1 MVSVVCIITK
11 LKYMKL
17 VPICSALF
25 YYQIFTCKNGV
36 LFNIFNTNKQK
47 GKIMK
52 KFMSVLGLC
61 GVAMLAAC
69 DSNATAKIGD
79 TVVIDFAGYLDGV
92 QFDGGTATGFP
103 LKLGSG
109 QFVPG
114 FEDQVVGMKVGE
126 TRDINITFPEQYVEG
141 LAGKA
146 VVFKVTVQEIQ
157 K

>member
-1 MVSVVCIITK
+1 
-11 LKYMKL
+11 
-17 VPICSALF
+17 
-25 YYQIFTCKNGV
+25 
-36 LFNIFNTNKQK
+36 
-47 GKIMK
+47 MK

-61 GVAMLAAC
+61 GAALLAAC

-79 TVVIDFAGYLDGV
+79 TVIIDFAGYLDGV
-92 QFDGGTATGFP
+92 QFEGGTANGFP

>member
-1 MVSVVCIITK
+1 
-11 LKYMKL
+11 
-17 VPICSALF
+17 
-25 YYQIFTCKNGV
+25 
-36 LFNIFNTNKQK
+36 
-47 GKIMK
+47 MK

-61 GVAMLAAC
+61 GAALLAAC

-79 TVVIDFAGYLDGV
+79 TVIIDFAGYLDGV
-92 QFDGGTATGFP
+92 QFEGGTANGFP

-146 VVFKVTVQEIQ
+146 VVFKVTLQDIQ

>member
-1 MVSVVCIITK
+1 
-11 LKYMKL
+11 
-17 VPICSALF
+17 
-25 YYQIFTCKNGV
+25 
-36 LFNIFNTNKQK
+36 
-47 GKIMK
+47 MK

-61 GVAMLAAC
+61 GAALLAAC